1 MVSILSLTVTVT
13 GFCHSKKY
21 GLKKSLLWF
30 RVWMF
35 PVLTLT
41 FVCAVIS
48 SFRSEKNHMVEYPL
62 QASLA
67 VIGYIWSLVL
77 VVIMLC
83 VICDCSFTGTTT
95 TSEDVEMTQQENKED
110 DNDP

>member
-1 MVSILSLTVTVT
+1 MLS
-13 GFCHSKKY
+13 
-21 GLKKSLLWF
+21 
-30 RVWMF
+30 
-35 PVLTLT
+35 VLTLP

-48 SFRSEKNHMVEYPL
+48 SFKSERNHTVEYPL

-83 VICDCSFTGTTT
+83 KQCGCSFTGTTT
-95 TSEDVEMTQQENKED
+95 ISEDVEMTQQFKSENKED